1 MATPPIIIT
10 GAGKRVGFA
19 LAQHLLSLGHAIIG
33 SYRSDHPQLDALRQQ
48 GAELHYLDC
57 YDPSSVTTFIANIGA
72 RHAQLRGIIH
82 NASDWLPDAGD
93 ISPVDVISRML
104 QVHVQVPYQLNLA
117 FEPLLIAG
125 GEESR
130 DIIHITDYVV
140 EKGSKKHAAYA
151 ASKAALANLTLSFA
165 ARLAPRVKVN
175 SIAPSLILFNQH
187 DTAEYRA
194 KALGKSALQREGG
207 LQEMLA
213 AVDYL
218 LASSYMTG
226 RSLAL
231 DGGRNVV

>member
-1 MATPPIIIT
+1 MATSPIVIT
-10 GAGKRVGFA
+10 GVGKRVGFT
-19 LAQHLLSLGHAIIG
+19 LAQHLLSRGHAVTG
-33 SYRSDHPQLDALRQQ
+33 SYRSDYPELDALRQR
-48 GAELHYLDC
+48 GAELHHLDC
-57 YDPSSVTTFIANIGA
+57 YDPTSVTTFISKISA
-72 RHAQLRGIIH
+72 RHGQLRGIIH

-93 ISPVDVISRML
+93 LSPLDVISRML

-117 FEPLLIAG
+117 FEPLLMAG
-125 GEESR
+125 GERSR

-165 ARLAPRVKVN
+165 ARLAPQVKVN

-187 DTAEYRA
+187 DTAKYRA